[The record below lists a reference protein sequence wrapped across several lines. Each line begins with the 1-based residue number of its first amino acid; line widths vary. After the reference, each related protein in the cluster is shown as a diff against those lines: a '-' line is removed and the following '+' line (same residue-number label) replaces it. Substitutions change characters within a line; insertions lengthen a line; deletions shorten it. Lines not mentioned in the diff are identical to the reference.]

1 MEAYV
6 IFIDRFIFIDA
17 LMNWITVFVEKAS
30 KTSKATSKPSNL
42 ETNLFKIYYKHYVFE
57 NNLKKKYLFMFLKI
71 RILKKKKKNLITLN
85 WMTEIIVSFLKAF
98 STRHRDFNGNINAEQ
113 ITFETWFERLGIK
126 IFMSTRFS
134 AGGHDLSNTLVPTEN
149 ALWLLYYTRAHTHT
163 HAYICIFL

>member
-1 MEAYV
+1 M

-98 STRHRDFNGNINAEQ
+98 SNKHRDFNGN
-113 ITFETWFERLGIK
+113 
-126 IFMSTRFS
+126 
-134 AGGHDLSNTLVPTEN
+134 
-149 ALWLLYYTRAHTHT
+149 
-163 HAYICIFL
+163 